1 MPRSHSILSFTVHGG
16 EDHLNSLDCSYVA
29 VTVWGSR
36 QSLSPSVTWFI
47 SKEKNNDTLDILSGD
62 HIREERWVAWKNP
75 SKNWYILYKH
85 ITGHKSTTYR
95 PQQPHTDHT
104 PTTYCTYPI
113 PTAYW
118 LDQLVHYYSIDCPRI
133 SHFNYSLW
141 LDQWCYD
148 WFILYI
154 FCFLGYR
161 HCHTGVRSFLLF
173 HQGVS
178 AVQSSEIMINRI
190 IIINTVVIF
199 SWSSYQFCCHCFFIA
214 HHHSHGCCA

>member
-1 MPRSHSILSFTVHGG
+1 M
-16 EDHLNSLDCSYVA
+16 
-29 VTVWGSR
+29 
-36 QSLSPSVTWFI
+36 TWFI

-95 PQQPHTDHT
+95 PQQPHTDRT

-113 PTAYW
+113 PTAYC

-133 SHFNYSLW
+133 SHYNYTVW

-178 AVQSSEIMINRI
+178 AVVVQSSEIMINRI

-199 SWSSYQFCCHCFFIA
+199 VIIFMIIPISLSLLFYSPSPNSQFCFV
-214 HHHSHGCCA
+214 GTLCCSYRFDGLLHFSTAMAIMQKALVQS